1 MTTGRFLLV
10 TALFQVFIWTS
21 AGAQSLQK
29 IRIGY
34 PSISSRQGQLWV
46 PKHEGLFRKYGLDV
60 ELIFLRGGQVAIQAL
75 TGGDPPVR
83 VHKKETR

>member
-29 IRIGY
+29 IRIAY
-34 PSISSRQGQLWV
+34 PSISARQGQLWV
-46 PKHEGLFRKYGLDV
+46 AKHEGLFREYALDV

-83 VHKKETR
+83 VQKKETR